1 MPELLSPF
9 APLHPWLLKRCA
21 RNLRVVRN
29 PDDPFSLH
37 HEGQE
42 VEILSRSASEESD
55 IDIMLSRIDGPPDDR
70 WVSWRRSVD
79 YRADC
84 RHFATRAMM
93 LDALAAHG
101 HPLPWALGCIWSAL
115 TDGQA
120 ARVTAEAVRAVGA
133 DPERPAKAIPFGV
146 LSEWITPEELAEGSK
161 PPRSHR
167 FGVAVEWRVLVL
179 GNDDGGRYSGVFP
192 TGWIADFRPPEGV
205 RYMGDERGDEGKAAA
220 DEAAMASGALLWEQI
235 TPPEKPDA

>member
-101 HPLPWALGCIWSAL
+101 HRLPWALGGIWSAL
-115 TDGQA
+115 TDEQA

-133 DPERPAKAIPFGV
+133 DPKCPAGIIPIGVLKPWLYVPGHEWIRRAVIGNALRSIYANDKSEHADKDAKAI
-146 LSEWITPEELAEGSK
+146 
-161 PPRSHR
+161 
-167 FGVAVEWRVLVL
+167 
-179 GNDDGGRYSGVFP
+179 
-192 TGWIADFRPPEGV
+192 
-205 RYMGDERGDEGKAAA
+205 
-220 DEAAMASGALLWEQI
+220 ASGALLWEQI
-235 TPPEKPDA
+235 TPPEKADV